1 MLYHVSLFPVKQF
14 YPRVPIA
21 RCLGEDDVI
30 PRISFSEYSEL
41 EAIRAVPQAERNI
54 QTLLDLGIEPTLYVY
69 ALAEKLCTVV
79 DSPFEK
85 AKGLRL
91 FYCTEEYVPDTEL
104 TGECWLLDTPNMSDI
119 ICRTFRIT
127 DIAFDMLDED
137 VQRIESIGLVPCSDA
152 EDNLE
157 QLFKHFHCKVKPDDP
172 NLSKFNYPG
181 NENSFLTHVL
191 EVLRDIDALLYSHIL
206 I

>member
-1 MLYHVSLFPVKQF
+1 MLYHVSLFPVKYF

-21 RCLGEDDVI
+21 RCLGENDMI

-41 EAIRAVPQAERNI
+41 EAIRAVPQAGRNI

-85 AKGLRL
+85 ERGLRL
-91 FYCTEEYVPDTEL
+91 FYCTEEHVPDTEL

-181 NENSFLTHVL
+181 NENSFPTHVL
-191 EVLRDIDALLYSHIL
+191 EVLQDNNKFYGGK
-206 I
+206 